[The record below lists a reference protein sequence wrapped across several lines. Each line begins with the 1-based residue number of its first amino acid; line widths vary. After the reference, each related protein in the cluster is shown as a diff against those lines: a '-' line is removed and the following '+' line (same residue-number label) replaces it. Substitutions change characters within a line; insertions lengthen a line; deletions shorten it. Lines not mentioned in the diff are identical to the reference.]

1 VFDFKCININ
11 ISSQKT
17 INLHIHP
24 TQLTTLVDI
33 DEGGLIMPNTESLI
47 TKEKN
52 MQLIISTTPN

>member
-1 VFDFKCININ
+1 MYKYKYL
-11 ISSQKT
+11 SSQKT

-47 TKEKN
+47 TKEKKKYAA
-52 MQLIISTTPN
+52 

>member
-1 VFDFKCININ
+1 MFDFKCININ
-11 ISSQKT
+11 ISSQRT

-47 TKEKN
+47 TKKKKICS
-52 MQLIISTTPN
+52 LISTTPN